1 MKPIMEETKKVFDTM
16 KALDGKHV
24 EDCKDVSK
32 LNKCLAELDELVTIL
47 NQIVTKY
54 KSILP
59 SAESKPEAKKAI
71 QAQIDSLTG
80 EVTKMND
87 KKIKYEEG
95 IKDIQGAGA
104 RATEQ
109 NNKSKELAKLHLFGK
124 AKKFSFLQKSE
135 FTRKRK
141 SSLKSTTITQTMRDI
156 PFDKIN
162 DIGGE
167 VGKCLQA
174 FTAAVPPSF
183 CFKKGLDFGYIPT
196 KCKAPYSFRSLALCY
211 KPCTA
216 NENFVA
222 GVCWGKCA
230 SGETDIGAICCTD
243 SCWKVWKWKA
253 KSSYIA
259 DSVTNFNKDYV
270 ECDKPAKEEYKAG
283 ALCYRNCEKLG
294 LQNCGIGACS
304 VDGMGCLG
312 GIMDM
317 AVDVISGVAQAVAF
331 VASLGASSAGTP
343 FLTAL
348 KTNVKSKLTSFIKG
362 GVKGAFDHAKNI

>member
-1 MKPIMEETKKVFDTM
+1 
-16 KALDGKHV
+16 
-24 EDCKDVSK
+24 
-32 LNKCLAELDELVTIL
+32 
-47 NQIVTKY
+47 
-54 KSILP
+54 
-59 SAESKPEAKKAI
+59 
-71 QAQIDSLTG
+71 
-80 EVTKMND
+80 
-87 KKIKYEEG
+87 
-95 IKDIQGAGA
+95 
-104 RATEQ
+104 
-109 NNKSKELAKLHLFGK
+109 
-124 AKKFSFLQKSE
+124 
-135 FTRKRK
+135 
-141 SSLKSTTITQTMRDI
+141 MRDI

-362 GVKGAFDHAKNI
+362 GVKGAFDHAKKYIVNSYKDFVKNAKEIATKKTSFDYF